1 MRLGTLRRSGTIAVC
16 GMLAAALIFTFDP
29 LTTWWFPSC
38 PFHAWT
44 GWLCPF
50 CGSLRALYALL
61 HGEPRVALELNPLT
75 VVGLVAGLVALAHDV
90 VSPTRATALDRL
102 TGLCFSGR
110 GLFVVVAFG
119 LCRNLAGRFGGV
131 PY

>member
-1 MRLGTLRRSGTIAVC
+1 MSRSATSIAAC
-16 GMLAAALIFTFDP
+16 GILAATLIFTFDP
-29 LTTWWFPSC
+29 GSTWWFPSC

-61 HGEPRVALELNPLT
+61 HGEPRVALHLNPLT
-75 VVGLVAGLVALAHDV
+75 TVGLAAGLVALAHDV
-90 VSPTRATALDRL
+90 VSPTRATALGWL

-110 GLFVVVAFG
+110 GLFLIVAFG
-119 LCRNLAGRFGGV
+119 LFRNLTERVGGFL
-131 PY
+131 Y

>member
-1 MRLGTLRRSGTIAVC
+1 VISTLRRSDTIALCSV
-16 GMLAAALIFTFDP
+16 LAAALIFTFDP
-29 LTTWWFPSC
+29 RTTWWFPSC
-38 PFHAWT
+38 PLHAWT

-61 HGEPRVALELNPLT
+61 HGEPRAALELNPLT
-75 VVGLVAGLVALAHDV
+75 TVGLAAGLVALAHDV

-110 GLFVVVAFG
+110 GLFLVVAFG
-119 LCRNLAGRFGGV
+119 LFRNLPGRVGGV
-131 PY
+131 LY

>member
-75 VVGLVAGLVALAHDV
+75 VVGLAAGLVALAHDV